1 VRTEESSELSSRSA
15 SGTDCSGKWKGEDDE
30 AKRRAAGAQSRERA
44 PVTQRKKQ
52 YMEEMEGNVKTM
64 QATIA
69 DLSARLSCMRT
80 AAGSLPAYT

>member
-1 VRTEESSELSSRSA
+1 
-15 SGTDCSGKWKGEDDE
+15 
-30 AKRRAAGAQSRERA
+30 
-44 PVTQRKKQ
+44 
-52 YMEEMEGNVKTM
+52 MEEMEGNVKTM